1 MEHFK
6 SIGISFKNTPLEI
19 REAISLNE
27 DSTKALLRR
36 INEVLGV
43 DELLILSTCN
53 RTEIYYASKENLND
67 QILSLLGSY
76 KGLDT
81 TSVRHYFVEYQ
92 DAGAIN
98 HLFEVAMG
106 LDSRVLGDIQISN
119 QVKKAYQWSADE
131 GFAGP
136 FIHRLMHT
144 IFFSNKRVVQETE
157 FRDGTAS
164 IASVAVD
171 LTKHFTKNFTHPKIA
186 LIGLGEIGE
195 DVAGNLKDFEGEI
208 TLVNR
213 TDQKAIE
220 IAQELGFHSRPYSEL
235 SEVVASSDVII
246 CAVNTSEPII
256 TTQNFGGVSNHK
268 MIIDL
273 SVPRSVSP
281 EVEGL
286 NGILLYNI
294 DQLDERTKEALGK
307 RQNAVGRVRSIIEES
322 LTEFKQWSQEMEVS
336 PTIQKLKNALEEIR
350 RQELARY
357 VGKLDE
363 KESKL
368 LDTATKN
375 MIQKVIK
382 LPVLQLKAACK
393 RGEAETLVGVLND
406 LFNLEKDH
414 QETK

>member
-131 GFAGP
+131 GFTGP
-136 FIHRLMHT
+136 FIHR
-144 IFFSNKRVVQETE
+144 
-157 FRDGTAS
+157 S
-164 IASVAVD
+164 I
-171 LTKHFTKNFTHPKIA
+171 
-186 LIGLGEIGE
+186 
-195 DVAGNLKDFEGEI
+195 
-208 TLVNR
+208 
-213 TDQKAIE
+213 
-220 IAQELGFHSRPYSEL
+220 
-235 SEVVASSDVII
+235 
-246 CAVNTSEPII
+246 
-256 TTQNFGGVSNHK
+256 
-268 MIIDL
+268 
-273 SVPRSVSP
+273 
-281 EVEGL
+281 
-286 NGILLYNI
+286 
-294 DQLDERTKEALGK
+294 
-307 RQNAVGRVRSIIEES
+307 SIS
-322 LTEFKQWSQEMEVS
+322 L
-336 PTIQKLKNALEEIR
+336 PA
-350 RQELARY
+350 
-357 VGKLDE
+357 
-363 KESKL
+363 
-368 LDTATKN
+368 
-375 MIQKVIK
+375 
-382 LPVLQLKAACK
+382 
-393 RGEAETLVGVLND
+393 
-406 LFNLEKDH
+406 
-414 QETK
+414 